1 MNKQNT
7 VPLPSIND
15 PDPGF
20 ISPLTRDTEAI
31 AERSFFKKP
40 AALTVG
46 EIAILTG
53 AKLRAGARK
62 SQLITNIAPLS
73 RAGSSDLA
81 FLDTPKYAWALNST
95 QAGACLMTERFA
107 RQAPIGLNV
116 LRAQEPYRAFVS
128 VARMLFPE
136 ALRPSSLFETDG
148 VEATAV
154 VHPSAR
160 IAPGVIID
168 PGAVVG
174 PRARIG
180 AGTVI
185 GATAVIGADVQ
196 IGRDCSIGPGS
207 SV

>member
-1 MNKQNT
+1 MNKRNT
-7 VPLPSIND
+7 VPLPSID
-15 PDPGF
+15 EADSGVF
-20 ISPLTRDTEAI
+20 SPLSRETDGTTEQL
-31 AERSFFKKP
+31 FFKKP
-40 AALTVG
+40 AGMTVG
-46 EIAILTG
+46 EITVLTG

-62 SQLITNIAPLS
+62 NDLITNVAPLS

-81 FLDTPKYAWALNST
+81 FLDTPKYAGALNST

-116 LRAQEPYRAFVS
+116 LRAQEPYRAFVI
-128 VARMLFPE
+128 VARMLFRD
-136 ALRPSSLFETDG
+136 ALRPSSLFGAEG

-160 IAPGVIID
+160 IAPGAIID

-174 PRARIG
+174 PRAKIG

-185 GATAVIGADVQ
+185 GATAVIG
-196 IGRDCSIGPGS
+196 P
-207 SV
+207 